1 MKSIERRSLI
11 LMRWYEEQINKENTK
26 IKIILPTTH
35 VQKQRRK
42 DFVTLIDSF
51 YREQQH
57 YCQHL
62 IKLSFIHRSH

>member
-51 YREQQH
+51 
-57 YCQHL
+57 
-62 IKLSFIHRSH
+62 LSITTTLLSAFNKIIIYT